1 MYVLEDYPLRS
12 LNTFGLAAW
21 TRYYVE
27 VHSVEELTEA
37 LAFAGARKDP
47 VLLLGGGSNV
57 VLTRDHPGLVVRIA
71 LKGVELLEETPDHCL
86 LRAAAGEDWHSL
98 VESCLQNDYFGLE
111 NLSLIPGTAG
121 AAPIQNIGAFGVEL
135 RDRLES
141 LEALDRSTRKI
152 VRFSN
157 QECGFS
163 YRSSLF
169 KKGFRDQYVITSVTL
184 KLDKIPAPITSY
196 GSVERELESMGV
208 TEITPYD
215 LSKAVCRLRRRR
227 LPDPAVLGNAGS
239 FFKNPV
245 VQTETFNELKSR
257 YEDLISFPET
267 EEGVKLAAGWMIDRM
282 GWKGFRNGPV
292 GVHTE
297 HSLVL
302 VNHGGATAEEI
313 LRLARDIQESVK
325 GGFGVE
331 LEIEPRIY

>member
-1 MYVLEDYPLRS
+1 MFILEDYPLQS

-21 TRYYVE
+21 ARHYVE
-27 VHSVEELTEA
+27 IHSVDELTDA

-47 VLLLGGGSNV
+47 VLILGGGSNV

-71 LKGVELLEETPDHCL
+71 LRGVEVLEETADHCL
-86 LRAAAGEDWHSL
+86 LRAAAGEEWHSL
-98 VESCLQNDYFGLE
+98 VESCLQNEYFGLE
-111 NLSLIPGTAG
+111 NLSLIPGTVG
-121 AAPIQNIGAFGVEL
+121 AAPIQNIGACGVEL
-135 RDRLES
+135 KDRLDS
-141 LEALDRSTRKI
+141 LEALDRSTLKI

-169 KKGFRDQYVITSVTL
+169 KQALRDQYVITSVKL
-184 KLDKIPAPITSY
+184 KLHKIPAPVTSY
-196 GSVERELESMGV
+196 GSVERELETMGV
-208 TEITPYD
+208 TEVTPYD
-215 LSKAVCRLRRRR
+215 VSQAVCRLRRRR

-267 EEGVKLAAGWMIDRM
+267 DEGVKLAAGWMIDRM
-282 GWKGFRNGPV
+282 GWKGFRSGPV

-297 HSLVL
+297 HALVL
-302 VNHGGATAEEI
+302 VNHGGAKAEEV
-313 LRLARDIQESVK
+313 LGLARDIQQSVE
-325 GGFGVE
+325 GAFGVE